1 MHVEGTPAMCLMRRL
16 GRGEQGRGPPPPP
29 GQTDDAGGLHTP
41 LNAQSPGQPPLSS
54 KAPTPE

>member
-1 MHVEGTPAMCLMRRL
+1 MCLMRRL
-16 GRGEQGRGPPPPP
+16 GRGEQARVRLHLQGRLMMLEGS
-29 GQTDDAGGLHTP
+29 THR